1 MYKTISGSKQRSSS
15 ALGAAVCWVSLLLVP
30 GQSLLADAVQPTG
43 KPVRGHISSGFG
55 YRKSP
60 FTGKREHHNG
70 VDIVAPRGA
79 KVVATGDGTVI
90 RAGWLDGSCGR
101 GVKLQHSFDY
111 ITTYCHMS
119 RVRVTVGDRVRQG
132 AIIGNVGSTGRS
144 TGPHLHYAISRKGRS
159 LNPKSFMGRG
169 LTNANRAGVDGKDAV
184 RMVWKVRP
192 NTGVKIP
199 DPYATLLRKVGYF
212 NYVNNNIDQI
222 DFVEVRTLA
231 RSDGTLGVGFAGVVK
246 NHRIAKVAT
255 LGRSPLEITSTI
267 VHEAAHLE
275 PWSRSK
281 RYASQ
286 EQAYRKQSWFLQRSG
301 NAQAKEM
308 ATLREDKKRL
318 REDVKQAETRA
329 KSHEAELA
337 QLRKNERR
345 LRADVKQR
353 TARERSHKAE
363 LAQLR
368 RKMPLLQGDIKR
380 WKARAESQGAELAQL
395 RKNEQRLRADVK
407 QRTVRETASIR
418 ALRDPVDRIE
428 GNLDRHGDTRQLHGA
443 GPPDDAE
450 GQIRLGVSYRY
461 GENGFPKD
469 HQRAARFFQLAAQQ
483 GHPEGQAYMG
493 ILYSWGEGVRKND
506 FEAARWFRLAARQ
519 GHNHAQ
525 FHLGLAYW
533 DGEGVPQDYQEA
545 IRWLRRAAHQGNLAA
560 QRFLAN
566 I

>member
-1 MYKTISGSKQRSSS
+1 MYKTISGSKQRSPS
-15 ALGAAVCWVSLLLVP
+15 ALGATVCWVSLLLVP

-43 KPVRGHISSGFG
+43 KPVRGYVSSGFG

-70 VDIVAPRGA
+70 IDIVAPRGA
-79 KVVATGDGTVI
+79 AVVATGDGKVTH
-90 RAGWLDGSCGR
+90 AGWRNSACGR
-101 GVKLQHSFDY
+101 SVTLQHRFGFV
-111 ITTYCHMS
+111 TRYCHLDK
-119 RVRVTVGDRVRQG
+119 VRVKVGQQVWR
-132 AIIGNVGSTGRS
+132 GNTLGYIGSTGRS
-144 TGPHLHYAISRKGRS
+144 TGPHLHYEVHRNGRPQ
-159 LNPKSFMGRG
+159 NPAPFMG
-169 LTNANRAGVDGKDAV
+169 LPNATNAAAKITADV
-184 RMVWKVRP
+184 VWTVRP

-199 DPYATLLRKVGYF
+199 DPYATLLRKAGYF
-212 NYVNNNIDQI
+212 DYVNNNIDQL
-222 DFVEVRTLA
+222 DFVRAHVLVKGNGNRA
-231 RSDGTLGVGFAGVVK
+231 VGL
-246 NHRIAKVAT
+246 AKVHRGYRMAQVVT
-255 LGRSPLEITSTI
+255 LGRSPLEITATI

-281 RYASQ
+281 RIGSQ
-286 EQAYRKQSWFLQRSG
+286 EYAWRKESYFLERVG
-301 NAQAKEM
+301 NAQAAEL
-308 ATLREDKKRL
+308 AQLREDKKRL

-345 LRADVKQR
+345 LRA
-353 TARERSHKAE
+353 
-363 LAQLR
+363 
-368 RKMPLLQGDIKR
+368 DIKR

-418 ALRDPVDRIE
+418 ALRDRVDRIE

-469 HQRAARFFQLAAQQ
+469 HQRAARFFRLAAQQ

>member
-1 MYKTISGSKQRSSS
+1 MYKTISGSKQRSPS
-15 ALGAAVCWVSLLLVP
+15 ALGATVCWVSLLLVP

-43 KPVRGHISSGFG
+43 KPVRGYVSSGFG

-70 VDIVAPRGA
+70 IDIVAPRGT
-79 KVVATGDGTVI
+79 KVVATGDGTVT
-90 RAGWLDGSCGR
+90 RAGWLGGKCGR
-101 GVKLQHSFDY
+101 GVELQHSFDY
-111 ITTYCHMS
+111 ITKYCHMS
-119 RVRVTVGDRVRQG
+119 RVRVTAGDQVTQG

-144 TGPHLHYAISRKGRS
+144 TGPHLHYAISRKGRF
-159 LNPKSFMGRG
+159 LDPKSFMGRG
-169 LTNANRAGVDGKDAV
+169 LTNANMAGVDGKDAV

-222 DFVEVRTLA
+222 DFVRDHVLVWGNGKRALGLA
-231 RSDGTLGVGFAGVVK
+231 NVVK

-255 LGRSPLEITSTI
+255 RGRSPLEITSTI

-281 RYASQ
+281 RFSSQ
-286 EQAYRKQSWFLQRSG
+286 EYAYKKQSYFLARVG
-301 NAQAKEM
+301 NAHAKEL
-308 ATLREDKKRL
+308 AQLREDKKRL

-337 QLRKNERR
+337 QLRKNEQR
-345 LRADVKQR
+345 LRTDVKQR
-353 TARERSHKAE
+353 TARERSHK
-363 LAQLR
+363 
-368 RKMPLLQGDIKR
+368 
-380 WKARAESQGAELAQL
+380 AELAQL

-418 ALRDPVDRIE
+418 ALRDRVDRIE
-428 GNLDRHGDTRQLHGA
+428 GNLDRLRDTRQLHGA

-469 HQRAARFFQLAAQQ
+469 HQRAARFFRLAAQQ

-506 FEAARWFRLAARQ
+506 VEAARWFRLAARQ

-566 I
+566 S